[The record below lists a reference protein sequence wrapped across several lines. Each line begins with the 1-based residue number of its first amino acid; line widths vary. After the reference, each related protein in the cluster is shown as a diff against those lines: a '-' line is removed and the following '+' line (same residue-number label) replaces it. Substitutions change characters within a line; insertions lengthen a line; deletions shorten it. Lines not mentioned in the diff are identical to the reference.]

1 MGRATL
7 ADIKGKD
14 FSELAK
20 ETKTNT
26 EDTNKVSNTNKNR
39 STTTTSDSS
48 RKKSRRRPK
57 KTTMPAAVVVS
68 PVQRLFDTCKDVFAL
83 AGTGIVPTPDKIEQ
97 LRAVLDQ
104 IQPADV
110 GLTPQMPFFS
120 LPVTRRAPPIT
131 YQHIHECEK
140 FSMGI
145 FCLPPSGVLPLHNH
159 PGMTVFSKLLFG
171 TMHIKS
177 YDWVVD
183 VPSNASAVVA
193 PSQMQHREVRLAKVK
208 VDSDFTAPCS
218 ASILY
223 PADGG
228 NMHCFTAVTACA
240 VLDVLGPPYSDPEG
254 RHCTY
259 YFDYPFTKLSVDG
272 VTVAEEEKDKYAWL
286 QEREE
291 PEDLAV
297 VGAPYTGP
305 EIVEN

>member
-1 MGRATL
+1 MFFVT
-7 ADIKGKD
+7 
-14 FSELAK
+14 
-20 ETKTNT
+20 
-26 EDTNKVSNTNKNR
+26 
-39 STTTTSDSS
+39 
-48 RKKSRRRPK
+48 
-57 KTTMPAAVVVS
+57 AV
-68 PVQRLFDTCKDVFAL
+68 
-83 AGTGIVPTPDKIEQ
+83 
-97 LRAVLDQ
+97 
-104 IQPADV
+104 
-110 GLTPQMPFFS
+110 
-120 LPVTRRAPPIT
+120 
-131 YQHIHECEK
+131 
-140 FSMGI
+140 
-145 FCLPPSGVLPLHNH
+145 
-159 PGMTVFSKLLFG
+159 
-171 TMHIKS
+171 
-177 YDWVVD
+177 
-183 VPSNASAVVA
+183 
-193 PSQMQHREVRLAKVK
+193 QHREVRLAKVK

>member
-1 MGRATL
+1 MGRAAL

-39 STTTTSDSS
+39 STTTSDSS

-57 KTTMPAAVVVS
+57 KTTMPAAVMVS

-131 YQHIHECEK
+131 YLHIHECEK

-183 VPSNASAVVA
+183 VPSNASAVVP
-193 PSQMQHREVRLAKVK
+193 PSQMQHPEVRLAKVK
-208 VDSDFTAPCS
+208 VDSDFTAPCN

-259 YFDYPFTKLSVDG
+259 YFDYPFTKLSVDEI
-272 VTVAEEEKDKYAWL
+272 TVAEEEKDKYAWL
-286 QEREE
+286 QEREK